1 MSYLVFHHGSYYFQL
16 RVPADLRSRHGP
28 IVRVHLQTQE
38 VAFAKVLA
46 LRLASEWFTRFDTDR
61 AASGQIVSASPT
73 DTALEPRTPPDAQLV
88 PSRPIEAVAKLGTLP
103 VATIASSKAPVLIDD
118 ELFRMWQRLDPSRAP
133 STIKDMQAAIRS
145 FRRSCKA
152 PLVALTRLDI
162 SQFRDRLLNTEKLA
176 RQSVSKRVGMISTLL
191 QVGFDAGIL
200 PQNIARGL
208 KIPKSDVPTL
218 IRRGFTADEL
228 ERLFRL
234 PVYRNARRPVGAGGE
249 ACVWMPMIALVTGAR
264 LEEIAQLRIEDIMRH
279 PEHGPM
285 LLITD
290 AGEGQRLK
298 TDGSRRFIP
307 LHPDFLAT
315 GFLDYAD
322 AVREAGHPWLFPALE
337 ADHDGRRGA
346 NFGKWFLRQV
356 RSPRGLSVSDPRLVF
371 HSFRHGFKTLCRAAG
386 ISEDVHDALTGHV
399 SGSVSRRYG
408 EMPFA
413 PLVEAIA
420 KIRLPVKLPQIRE
433 GVRHD

>member
-1 MSYLVFHHGSYYFQL
+1 MSYLVFHHNSYYFQL

-28 IVRVHLQTQE
+28 VVRVHLQTQE
-38 VAFAKVLA
+38 AAFAKVLA
-46 LRLASEWFTRFDTDR
+46 LRLASEWFTRFDADR

-73 DTALEPRTPPDAQLV
+73 DTALEPGTSPDAQFV
-88 PSRPIEAVAKLGTLP
+88 PSRPIEAVAELGTLP
-103 VATIASSKAPVLIDD
+103 VATIDSSKAPVLLDD
-118 ELFRMWQRLDPSRAP
+118 ELFRMWQRLDPSRAT

-145 FRRSCKA
+145 FRRSCKSPMA
-152 PLVALTRLDI
+152 ALTRLDI

-176 RQSVSKRVGMISTLL
+176 RQTVSKQVGMISTLL
-191 QVGFDAGIL
+191 QVGFDAGLL

-218 IRRGFTADEL
+218 IRRGFTAAEL
-228 ERLFRL
+228 ERLFNL
-234 PVYRNARRPVGAGGE
+234 PVYRSARRPEGGGGE
-249 ACVWMPMIALVTGAR
+249 ACVWMPLIALVTGAR
-264 LEEIAQLRIEDIMRH
+264 LEEIAQLRIEDLIRH
-279 PEHGPM
+279 ADHGPM

-322 AVREAGHPWLFPALE
+322 AVQEAGHPWMFPALE

-356 RSPRGLSVSDPRLVF
+356 RSPRGLGISDPRLVF

-408 EMPFA
+408 EMPFP

-420 KIRLPVKLPQIRE
+420 KLHLPVKLPKIID
-433 GVRHD
+433 GGRHD